1 MKSMSSFHFRNFFEA
16 EENSCD
22 DDDAKRASLRR
33 AVVLFFFFKKF
44 ISLQPFVLL
53 LSSRSI
59 FPSSLA
65 EMMIRTSV
73 ASAAAASNARTSI
86 HSSSHNNN
94 NQSSSSPLTF
104 FRSYHYIQKYFLGL
118 LCVSVLVWILLGNLS
133 TKSNLMRNTT
143 TKDEDVN
150 YLDFIGG
157 DESYDVVQESTLVD
171 QQAPTVQN
179 NHRKTSPTNQAQTL
193 QKDSHH
199 PNNNKH
205 NNNYPNNNGADTT
218 TLIKN
223 TPNHIKPTTKQ
234 QQDDFCKCIA
244 NGGKLVSV
252 FHDHLNTTAG
262 NAKSGGPAGE
272 LVLFYG
278 VLNGL
283 QGIANQ
289 YGIGHEKAKLC
300 HLSLDWNE
308 ASFKQSFNDVSDRVA
323 KCSKEQKKVAGIDE
337 HSVFHLIFVEMYSFD
352 RALTMRNSPSR
363 CDTDRFCLHF
373 RDHKCRYR
381 IIDFWGTPPPQN
393 HHNMHLKQY
402 LTPYPNNYNQ
412 FIGYHQSPCFEN
424 SLSAPIQQFDKN
436 ERRDLFDGRES
447 AIDSLLKEKIRKMDP
462 KISHQLSII
471 FHDIK
476 SEYTTDKES
485 QFLEVLSQVQDDLD
499 MFTDPQ
505 SPSSEKIEFL
515 VWGKEPR
522 YFTKPVKDF
531 LSRLHSTFAPNIAI
545 HTTLKSMDHPILPF
559 IVNHGIKGIEE
570 WKSLLR
576 SVHFVI
582 GIGDPVVG
590 PTAMDAISW

>member
-1 MKSMSSFHFRNFFEA
+1 
-16 EENSCD
+16 
-22 DDDAKRASLRR
+22 
-33 AVVLFFFFKKF
+33 
-44 ISLQPFVLL
+44 
-53 LSSRSI
+53 
-59 FPSSLA
+59 
-65 EMMIRTSV
+65 
-73 ASAAAASNARTSI
+73 
-86 HSSSHNNN
+86 
-94 NQSSSSPLTF
+94 
-104 FRSYHYIQKYFLGL
+104 
-118 LCVSVLVWILLGNLS
+118 
-133 TKSNLMRNTT
+133 MRNTT

-283 QGIANQ
+283 QDIANQ

-590 PTAMDAISW
+590 PTAMDAISCGAIFLNPVYDHERVLNNLNGWFKLKNQHPYVQQYIGPPYSFQYHLSNEIPFDKYHEEYLPANAFKQSTTMEEALLRIIHGNLLDKVLDQKLRLKGFLLKEYSLDSIQERLLKEIFNEADSLCESSTPS

>member
-1 MKSMSSFHFRNFFEA
+1 
-16 EENSCD
+16 
-22 DDDAKRASLRR
+22 
-33 AVVLFFFFKKF
+33 
-44 ISLQPFVLL
+44 
-53 LSSRSI
+53 
-59 FPSSLA
+59 
-65 EMMIRTSV
+65 
-73 ASAAAASNARTSI
+73 
-86 HSSSHNNN
+86 
-94 NQSSSSPLTF
+94 
-104 FRSYHYIQKYFLGL
+104 
-118 LCVSVLVWILLGNLS
+118 
-133 TKSNLMRNTT
+133 MRNTT

-590 PTAMDAISW
+590 PTAMDAISCGAIFLNPVYDHERVLNNLNGWFKLKNQHPYVQQYIGPPYSFQYHLSNEIPFDKYHEEYLPANAFKQSTTMEEALLRIIHGNLLDKVLDQKLRLKGFLLKEYSLDSIQERLLKEIFNEADSLCESSTPS